1 MVPSRCDD
9 EDSAIAT
16 RTATEPIMS
25 PSRTQRLCSFAI
37 AALLTLATLGGI
49 DELAQHPQGGQ
60 AQLAQHPGHAGD

>member
-1 MVPSRCDD
+1 
-9 EDSAIAT
+9 
-16 RTATEPIMS
+16 MS